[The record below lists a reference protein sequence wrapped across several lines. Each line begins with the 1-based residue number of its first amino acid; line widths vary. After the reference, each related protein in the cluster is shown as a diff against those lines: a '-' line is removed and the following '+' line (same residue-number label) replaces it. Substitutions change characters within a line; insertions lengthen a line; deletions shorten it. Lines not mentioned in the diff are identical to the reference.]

1 MDSFFDRNN
10 KRGFYLAVLTVSA
23 FLMQISMVAAS
34 AAVVQPVVSGLSV
47 HKGTPF
53 GGTPITV
60 SGHGF
65 RTGDKVMFGTVPAK
79 KAVVVS
85 YYIIKTISPPSASSG
100 VVDVRVVAIGITRA
114 VSAITPKSSRAT
126 SSTLVPIGITRAVS
140 AITPADRFTYYKFVS
155 VTNAPG
161 NISSRT
167 PPRRPFFRPPTITK
181 VNPRYGPPQGG
192 TQLTITGS
200 GFVDGATEVVF
211 NLDTSISTTNGQRSP
226 NCPQTITLIPANII
240 FINNNTIQLYTYPAG
255 APAQSLPTACPY
267 MLSITTP
274 GGTSIETDKIISD
287 EFLYWTPP
295 SSGSGGTSPSS
306 AVVAPFTCKP
316 NPLVVK
322 PWATWEAVSIGV
334 ALKSL
339 NGIPLETPHPVTCSD
354 NNKPYASA
362 ISSINWNWGDG
373 TSSPG
378 VSGGNVQHLYFNTD
392 NIVPGTGVMN
402 KSYPISETITLK
414 DGNIAT
420 LSKNVTVATAY
431 KDISSITL
439 ITVLGVLGTQP
450 CPQGTI
456 MLIPYATPIGSE
468 MLCGAAPGIN
478 PTPEDGILIK
488 FDIANMGYT
497 QSSKPGKIVIK
508 VKGTTV
514 FTFYPMFY
522 ENGVVPLAACPNPPK
537 FPNYTMNYYGNTSS
551 TTGIPESIYC
561 FLNTG
566 LEPNAPYLVEFLLS
580 PSDFPNN
587 ANAYPDSW
595 LTPSGLNNGLSVLN
609 DVNVEYGGCHLSCG
623 LLPILYSIGRY
634 YSSAYYAPVAGFS
647 FDIGN
652 H

>member
-53 GGTPITV
+53 GGTPVTV
-60 SGHGF
+60 SGRGF

-85 YYIIKTISPPSASSG
+85 HYIIKTISPPSASSG

-114 VSAITPKSSRAT
+114 VSAITPARKRT
-126 SSTLVPIGITRAVS
+126 NGTLKPIGIMREVS

-167 PPRRPFFRPPTITK
+167 PPRRPFFRPPTITSI
-181 VNPRYGPPQGG
+181 NPFYGPPQGG
-192 TQLTITGS
+192 TLVTITGS
-200 GFVDGATEVVF
+200 GFFDGATQVVF
-211 NLDTSISTTNGQRSP
+211 NLETDVPIAIKGYGSRSP
-226 NCPQTITLIPANII
+226 NCPQTIAPFPANII
-240 FINNNTIQLYTYPAG
+240 FINNNEIKLNTLPDIETAQPGT
-255 APAQSLPTACPY
+255 PAQPVPADCPY
-267 MLSITTP
+267 VLSIITP
-274 GGTSIETDKIISD
+274 GGTYSGTDKTITD
-287 EFLYWTPP
+287 QFFYLNP
-295 SSGSGGTSPSS
+295 PSS
-306 AVVAPFTCKP
+306 AVVAPFTCTP

-322 PWATWEAVSIGV
+322 PWAAWEAPNGV
-334 ALKSL
+334 SL
-339 NGIPLETPHPVTCSD
+339 NSLDGIPLETRHPVTCSD

-362 ISSINWNWGDG
+362 ISSVNWNWGDG

-378 VSGGNVQHLYFNTD
+378 VLGGNVQHSYFNTD
-392 NIVPGTGVMN
+392 NISPGTGVMN
-402 KSYPISETITLK
+402 ESYLISETITLK
-414 DGNIAT
+414 DGNMVT
-420 LSKNVTVATAY
+420 LSKNVTVATALKY
-431 KDISSITL
+431 ISQVSL
-439 ITVLGVLGTQP
+439 VTVLGTPP
-450 CPQGTI
+450 CPQGTTR
-456 MLIPYATPIGSE
+456 LIPYGNV
-468 MLCGAAPGIN
+468 MLCAADGIN
-478 PTPEDGILIK
+478 PTPEDGILITFGITNK
-488 FDIANMGYT
+488 GYT

-508 VKGTTV
+508 VAGTTV

-522 ENGVVPLAACPNPPK
+522 KNGVVPLAACPNPPK
-537 FPNYTMNYYGNTSS
+537 FPDIVMNYYGNTPS
-551 TTGIPESIYC
+551 TTGVPESAYC

-566 LEPNAPYLVEFLLS
+566 LKPNAPYLVWFLLD

-595 LTPSGLNNGLSVLN
+595 LTPSGLNNGLSVIN
-609 DVNVEYGGCHLSCG
+609 DINVEYGGCHRSCD
-623 LLPILYSIGRY
+623 LYPPILNPFGGY
-634 YSSAYYAPVAGFS
+634 YSSAYYAPVAYFS